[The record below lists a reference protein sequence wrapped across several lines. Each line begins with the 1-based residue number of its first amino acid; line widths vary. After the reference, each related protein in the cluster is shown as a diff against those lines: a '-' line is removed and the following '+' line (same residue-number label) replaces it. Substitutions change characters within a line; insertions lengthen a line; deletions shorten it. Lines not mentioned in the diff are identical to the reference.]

1 MCAGELQRIITFGK
15 KKVGKVHRRYVDTI
29 KIHLGYPFK
38 EVKPFFE
45 ARISRETT
53 KLALE
58 YLKANFDDNR
68 DFLIL
73 KGENVDEVVR
83 RLIVFSGTRQT
94 VNELLG
100 RPLLE
105 IVATMGEIESLF
117 WYSRFINAYE
127 KGNYWDVN
135 RVAKSLKILYR
146 LKVK

>member
-1 MCAGELQRIITFGK
+1 MSGEIQRIITFGK
-15 KKVGKVHRRYVDTI
+15 KKVGKVHRRYVDVI
-29 KIHLGYPFK
+29 RIYLGIPVK
-38 EVKPFFE
+38 GVKPFFE
-45 ARISRETT
+45 AKISKETT
-53 KLALE
+53 RLALE
-58 YLKANFDDNR
+58 HLKASFEDDG

>member
-1 MCAGELQRIITFGK
+1 MSGEIQRIITFGK
-15 KKVGKVHRRYVDTI
+15 KKVGKVHRRYVDVI
-29 KIHLGYPFK
+29 RIYLGLPVK
-38 EVKPFFE
+38 GVKPFFE
-45 ARISRETT
+45 ARISKETA

-58 YLKANFDDNR
+58 HLKANFEDNGNY
-68 DFLIL
+68 LIV
-73 KGENVDEVVR
+73 KGENVDEVIR
-83 RLIVFSGTRQT
+83 RFVIFSGTRQT

-105 IVATMGEIESLF
+105 IVASMGEVESLF

-135 RVAKSLKILYR
+135 RVAKSIKILYR